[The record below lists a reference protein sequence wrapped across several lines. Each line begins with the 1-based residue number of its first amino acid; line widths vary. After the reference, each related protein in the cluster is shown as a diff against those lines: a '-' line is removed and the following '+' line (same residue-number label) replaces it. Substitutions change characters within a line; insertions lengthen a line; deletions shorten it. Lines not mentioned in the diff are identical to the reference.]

1 MIEIKSIYKTYKL
14 KVYRGLIK
22 RYLNVKALDD
32 FSLTINDG
40 EIVALVGRSG
50 CGKSTVGNAILKLI
64 ELDFGQII
72 IDDINI
78 TSLHGYSQIYPI
90 RRYLQGVFQ
99 NTSSSLNPKM
109 KVEDII
115 AEPMRNYNLYSK
127 DRIKRLLE
135 RVEIPVSYESR
146 YPSQLSGGQRQR
158 VAIARAL
165 ALNPKFLVL
174 DEITSNLDV
183 ITTNNIIELLR
194 DLNSENNT
202 TMLFI
207 THDLALADKF
217 CSRKI
222 VMKEGKKVEEVK
234 KLRLDHVSDEYTKEL
249 INSTF

>member
-1 MIEIKSIYKTYKL
+1 M
-14 KVYRGLIK
+14 
-22 RYLNVKALDD
+22 
-32 FSLTINDG
+32 
-40 EIVALVGRSG
+40 
-50 CGKSTVGNAILKLI
+50 
-64 ELDFGQII
+64 
-72 IDDINI
+72 
-78 TSLHGYSQIYPI
+78 
-90 RRYLQGVFQ
+90 FQ
-99 NTSSSLNPKM
+99 NISSSLNPKM

-135 RVEIPVSYESR
+135 RVKIPVSYESR

-249 INSTF
+249 INSSF

>member
-1 MIEIKSIYKTYKL
+1 MLY
-14 KVYRGLIK
+14 
-22 RYLNVKALDD
+22 ALPDT
-32 FSLTINDG
+32 LLY
-40 EIVALVGRSG
+40 ALLY
-50 CGKSTVGNAILKLI
+50 AL
-64 ELDFGQII
+64 F
-72 IDDINI
+72 
-78 TSLHGYSQIYPI
+78 P
-90 RRYLQGVFQ
+90 GVHF
-99 NTSSSLNPKM
+99 KCRHYA
-109 KVEDII
+109 VFF
-115 AEPMRNYNLYSK
+115 
-127 DRIKRLLE
+127 
-135 RVEIPVSYESR
+135 
-146 YPSQLSGGQRQR
+146 
-158 VAIARAL
+158 AL

-249 INSTF
+249 INSSF

>member
-1 MIEIKSIYKTYKL
+1 M
-14 KVYRGLIK
+14 
-22 RYLNVKALDD
+22 
-32 FSLTINDG
+32 
-40 EIVALVGRSG
+40 
-50 CGKSTVGNAILKLI
+50 
-64 ELDFGQII
+64 
-72 IDDINI
+72 
-78 TSLHGYSQIYPI
+78 
-90 RRYLQGVFQ
+90 
-99 NTSSSLNPKM
+99 
-109 KVEDII
+109 
-115 AEPMRNYNLYSK
+115 
-127 DRIKRLLE
+127 
-135 RVEIPVSYESR
+135 
-146 YPSQLSGGQRQR
+146 
-158 VAIARAL
+158 

-249 INSTF
+249 INSSF